1 MTNRPDL
8 KNKETGRRVT
18 GRISNKMITKN
29 YKKKNGLKL
38 KGDNTLKKNFKRVS
52 AIILAAA
59 MSMSSSV
66 IASAAKMNIYVRE
79 YDGDAK
85 KVTKI
90 YPDKA
95 TTPTIVLDTTPG
107 ESIYE
112 AIDAGKVATDSNNI
126 LGASIASK
134 WTKVTNK
141 DGSIDWYLLSL
152 GVSNGTGK
160 TFDTKTNKNSY
171 SNLEY
176 DDDNNIIHGK
186 WEGSSWMWLEGGA
199 EKIDSVAYPEYTMS
213 DAKCPSSDFSI
224 ILSYDD
230 SSLTW

>member
-1 MTNRPDL
+1 M
-8 KNKETGRRVT
+8 
-18 GRISNKMITKN
+18 
-29 YKKKNGLKL
+29 
-38 KGDNTLKKNFKRVS
+38 
-52 AIILAAA
+52 
-59 MSMSSSV
+59 
-66 IASAAKMNIYVRE
+66 
-79 YDGDAK
+79 
-85 KVTKI
+85 
-90 YPDKA
+90 
-95 TTPTIVLDTTPG
+95 
-107 ESIYE
+107 
-112 AIDAGKVATDSNNI
+112 ATDSNNI